1 MFGLFGSLKD
11 IVPVIEQLTRLPGQA
26 VARIGLV
33 LQLLLLI
40 SGGALVRRSGSF
52 LGYIVLIGGL
62 LFGVATALFAWRR
75 RRLEKAVDKWVMDRM
90 RTMVGDTGQV
100 RLDYSETYQGHNPA
114 ESHGVILNQDG
125 TTFTSSR
132 PTDTSEGRTY
142 SHVDTADAAQQRQL
156 RHDAMLEAQ
165 DLRDTWLPRVEAAQR
180 SAVAAV
186 GGLVNAPY
194 LKDDLR
200 ITLVSGLVAVIG
212 LPLGFFLL
220 ILAAFALL

>member
-26 VARIGLV
+26 VARMGLL

-40 SGGALVRRSGSF
+40 SGGVLVHRDGSF
-52 LGYIVLIGGL
+52 LGYLVLIGGIV
-62 LFGVATALFAWRR
+62 FGVATAVFAWRR
-75 RRLEKAVDKWVMDRM
+75 RRLENAVDKWVMSRM

-100 RLDYSETYQGHNPA
+100 RVDYSETYQGQKPS
-114 ESHGVILNQDG
+114 ESHGVILNEDG

-132 PTDTSEGRTY
+132 TSDESDARTY
-142 SHVDTADAAQQRQL
+142 SRVGTADEAQQRQL

-165 DLRDTWLPRVEAAQR
+165 DIRDTWMPRVEAAQR
-180 SAVAAV
+180 AAVAAA

>member
-1 MFGLFGSLKD
+1 M
-11 IVPVIEQLTRLPGQA
+11 TRLPGQA
-26 VARIGLV
+26 VARTGLL
-33 LQLLLLI
+33 LQLLLLV
-40 SGGALVRRSGSF
+40 SGGVLIHRDGSF
-52 LGYIVLIGGL
+52 LGYLVLIGGL
-62 LFGVATALFAWRR
+62 VFGVATAVFAWRR
-75 RRLEKAVDKWVMDRM
+75 RRLENAVDKWVMSRM

-100 RLDYSETYQGHNPA
+100 RVDYSETYQGQKPS
-114 ESHGVILNQDG
+114 ESHGVILNEDG

-132 PTDTSEGRTY
+132 TSDESDARTY
-142 SHVDTADAAQQRQL
+142 SRVGTADEAQQQQL

-165 DLRDTWLPRVEAAQR
+165 DIRDTWMPRVEAAQR
-180 SAVAAV
+180 AAIAAA